1 MAAQLGTGIIGNK
14 QSLGIHSIRRRL
26 QVQQSVAPE
35 AKLAIA
41 AELVSAEANDPW
53 SIAFTAWVAL
63 TVVEFE
69 VNENNFLEARRYHS
83 RAPFLK
89 LQNEVVTE

>member
-41 AELVSAEANDPW
+41 AELVSAKANDMR
-53 SIAFTAWVAL
+53 SIAFAPWIAL
-63 TVVEFE
+63 AVIEFK
-69 VNENNFLEARRYHS
+69 VD
-83 RAPFLK
+83 
-89 LQNEVVTE
+89 